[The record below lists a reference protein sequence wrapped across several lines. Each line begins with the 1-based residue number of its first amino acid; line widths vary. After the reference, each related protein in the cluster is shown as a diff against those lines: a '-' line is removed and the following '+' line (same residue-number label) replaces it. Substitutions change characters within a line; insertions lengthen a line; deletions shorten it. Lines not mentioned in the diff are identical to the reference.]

1 MLETSILTL
10 TMLGVMMIASWA
22 FCLDGRLSGYSV
34 TKEIVSQNNPAVGI
48 RLGLFLLAFVLSFW
62 QVIHPSGIS
71 MQEDLNLLVK
81 YSLVLTALLIVSRR
95 MNDYLILSAFDN
107 NKEVVGEQ
115 NSAVAVVEGATYLAS
130 AMIFSGALAEFHSRP
145 VTALLWCAAGQAFL
159 ILLYKMYRFVQSG
172 VDNAL
177 DNHNLAAAFS
187 VGGFLL
193 AGGIMLGAAI
203 NGPSLGF
210 LQDVIDVSLY
220 VAVWLG
226 FMVVAYVLTDL
237 LLVPGAKISD
247 EVYKD
252 KNSAVGVLNATV
264 AIALTLFY
272 TLVH

>member
-1 MLETSILTL
+1 MLETSILTV
-10 TMLGVMMIASWA
+10 TMLGIMMVASWV

-34 TKEIVSQNNPAVGI
+34 TKEIVLQNNPAVGI

-62 QVIHPSGIS
+62 NIIHPSEIS
-71 MQEDLNLLVK
+71 FYEDLNLLAQ
-81 YSLVLTALLIVSRR
+81 YGLIITALLAVSRR
-95 MNDYLILSAFDN
+95 VNDYLILSAFDN

-115 NSAVAVVEGATYLAS
+115 NSAVAVVEGATYLAT
-130 AMIFSGALAEFHSRP
+130 AMILSGALAEFHTSP
-145 VTALLWCAAGQAFL
+145 LTAILWCALGQVFL
-159 ILLYKMYRFVQSG
+159 ILLYKLYRVVNST
-172 VDNAL
+172 VDDAL

-193 AGGIMLGAAI
+193 AGGIMLGSAI
-203 NGPSLGF
+203 YGPSQGF
-210 LQDVIDVSLY
+210 VQDVIDVSSY

-237 LLVPGAKISD
+237 LLVPGAKISE

-252 KNSAVGVLNATV
+252 RNSAVGVLSATV
-264 AIALTLFY
+264 AVALTLFY